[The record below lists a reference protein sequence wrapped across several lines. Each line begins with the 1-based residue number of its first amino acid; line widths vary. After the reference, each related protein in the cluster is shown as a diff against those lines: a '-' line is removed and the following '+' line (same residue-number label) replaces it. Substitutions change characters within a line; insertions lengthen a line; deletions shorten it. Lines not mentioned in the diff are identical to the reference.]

1 MTDTDIRH
9 ILVEH
14 GHDWMLFARALLKEE
29 REAIARMV
37 EPINPPLAALIKGR
51 T

>member
-14 GHDWMLFARALLKEE
+14 GHEWMAFARALLRAE

-37 EPINPPLAALIKGR
+37 EPINPPLATLIKER
-51 T
+51 K